1 MPPDSA
7 LKAREPVARLPSFSA
22 LVALG
27 GVAGKLRLD
36 RIPQRPIDD
45 RRVLA
50 RIGLSVVN
58 DLAAIDPVLQYQV
71 ERAAGEWLPT
81 RDAARGAGPQLAV
94 DSPGVQLVL
103 HQERGQP
110 MGRPHTGT
118 VERGHQTPRAG
129 RYVAGIGGQLR
140 PQHINHAPRDPRR
153 VT

>member
-71 ERAAGEWLPT
+71 ERAAGEWLPIC
-81 RDAARGAGPQLAV
+81 
-94 DSPGVQLVL
+94 
-103 HQERGQP
+103 
-110 MGRPHTGT
+110 GRPLSGKGKRWDRCCAWSDA
-118 VERGHQTPRAG
+118 VICPAFDQAIG
-129 RYVAGIGGQLR
+129 RS
-140 PQHINHAPRDPRR
+140 
-153 VT
+153 